1 LRSPKSRRSPIQLAQ
16 LNLTITKVLLIMAT
30 PSISRERSPVA
41 VLVDPKTEIPL
52 GERDIR
58 LEDYLNDKIQ
68 TRSDFANVANLL
80 ENVETQKR
88 QLDAQVSVGVSIRP
102 LKLILSYSL
111 KKPELSWRHP
121 RKHLRITIP

>member
-1 LRSPKSRRSPIQLAQ
+1 
-16 LNLTITKVLLIMAT
+16 MAT

-88 QLDAQVSVGVSIRP
+88 QLDAQVSVGVSLRP
-102 LKLILSYSL
+102 LKLILSNSL